1 MNNFTYSFTRQCMI
15 PGIILGVLSCVILYV
30 LKTFGL
36 IEYEHSDVSGILTF
50 NIAPLLVIAS
60 IISVRIVRLS
70 RKNHPDVN
78 SSIATLL
85 CYSAFSLLYKMIWYW
100 LIQYNP
106 KNGPFV
112 TDRVFAGIE
121 IFLGLSVCWLIY
133 WIVMLC
139 KSVLC
144 YVSRVACIKMLLR
157 SAGKAFILFAV
168 FNVLPLFIFL
178 FCWPLL
184 IIAACKIV
192 SFFS

>member
-1 MNNFTYSFTRQCMI
+1 MNSFINRFTRQCMI

-85 CYSAFSLLYKMIWYW
+85 CYSAFSLLYMIWYW

-144 YVSRVACIKMLLR
+144 HVSRAACIKMLLR

-178 FCWPLL
+178 LCWPLL

>member
-1 MNNFTYSFTRQCMI
+1 MNSFTYRFTRQCMI
-15 PGIILGVLSCVILYV
+15 PGIILGVFSFIAPYM
-30 LKTFGL
+30 LKTLGL
-36 IEYEHSDVSGILTF
+36 IDDVSGILTF
-50 NIAPLLVIAS
+50 NVPPLLVIAS
-60 IISVRIVRLS
+60 IFSVRIVRLS

-100 LIQYNP
+100 RFQYNP
-106 KNGPFV
+106 QIGPFV
-112 TDRVFAGIE
+112 TDRIFAGIE
-121 IFLGLSVCWLIY
+121 IFMGLSVCWLTY

-144 YVSRVACIKMLLR
+144 HVSRAACIKMLLR
-157 SAGKAFILFAV
+157 AAGKAFILFAV

-178 FCWPLL
+178 FFWPLL
-184 IIAACKIV
+184 IMAACKIV

>member
-1 MNNFTYSFTRQCMI
+1 MNSFTYRFTRQGMI
-15 PGIILGVLSCVILYV
+15 PGIILGVFSFIAPYM
-30 LKTFGL
+30 LKTLGL
-36 IEYEHSDVSGILTF
+36 VDDISGILTF
-50 NIAPLLVIAS
+50 NVAPLLVIAS

-100 LIQYNP
+100 RFQYNP
-106 KNGPFV
+106 QIGPFV
-112 TDRVFAGIE
+112 TDRIFAGIE
-121 IFLGLSVCWLIY
+121 IFMGLSVCWLTY

-144 YVSRVACIKMLLR
+144 HVSRAACIKMLLK

-178 FCWPLL
+178 FFWPLL
-184 IIAACKIV
+184 IMAACKIV

>member
-1 MNNFTYSFTRQCMI
+1 MI

-70 RKNHPDVN
+70 RNNHPDVN

-85 CYSAFSLLYKMIWYW
+85 CYSAFSLLYMIWYW

-144 YVSRVACIKMLLR
+144 HVSRAACIKMLLR

-178 FCWPLL
+178 LCWPLL

>member
-1 MNNFTYSFTRQCMI
+1 MNSFTYRFTRQCMI
-15 PGIILGVLSCVILYV
+15 PGIILGVLSFIAPYM
-30 LKTFGL
+30 LKTLGL
-36 IEYEHSDVSGILTF
+36 VEYDHSDISGILTF
-50 NIAPLLVIAS
+50 NVAPLLVVAS

-70 RKNHPDVN
+70 RKNQPDVN
-78 SSIATLL
+78 SSIAALL
-85 CYSAFSLLYKMIWYW
+85 CYSAFSLLYIMIWSW
-100 LIQYNP
+100 IIQYNP
-106 KNGPFV
+106 QNGPFV

-144 YVSRVACIKMLLR
+144 HASRAVCIKMLLR

-178 FCWPLL
+178 FAWPLL
-184 IIAACKIV
+184 VMLAMKIALL
-192 SFFS
+192 FS